1 MIFNSHK
8 ILILIDRKNR
18 CAMKKRPRKPTNGD
32 DDIDAGGMCSVLAI
46 YAVYEYACIKAMG
59 IMVDASGTRYNCIW
73 FLNLKT

>member
-46 YAVYEYACIKAMG
+46 CAVYACYMKAMG
-59 IMVDASGTRYNCIW
+59 IMVDASGTRYNCI
-73 FLNLKT
+73 